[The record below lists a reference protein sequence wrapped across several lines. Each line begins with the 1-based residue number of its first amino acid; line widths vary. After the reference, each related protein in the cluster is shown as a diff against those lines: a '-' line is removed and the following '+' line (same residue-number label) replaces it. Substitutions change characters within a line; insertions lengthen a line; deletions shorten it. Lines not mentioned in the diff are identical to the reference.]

1 MLPARLSNT
10 DFWVLWCGVVAGVD
24 AFFHFHFTSLN
35 AYLSAISIPIIPIL
49 RYVSCRVPRLC
60 RFYLCDARAKAKC
73 VLLFVTVFAP
83 GGIASKR
90 ESVKERVHMLAFER
104 ESTCSRSSES
114 PHARVER
121 ESTRICLVL
130 PRLSSGAFVE
140 RESPHASASE
150 RESTLPIPLTRLV
163 PDLF

>member
-1 MLPARLSNT
+1 MLTNPKPFENEPVDTIPLPPSLAR
-10 DFWVLWCGVVAGVD
+10 GRHGA
-24 AFFHFHFTSLN
+24 AH
-35 AYLSAISIPIIPIL
+35 AM
-49 RYVSCRVPRLC
+49 R
-60 RFYLCDARAKAKC
+60 LCDARAKAEC
-73 VLLFVTVFAP
+73 VLLFVTVVAP

-90 ESVKERVHMLAFER
+90 EFAFER

-150 RESTLPIPLTRLV
+150 RESTLPIPLTRLMLSLRTA
-163 PDLF
+163 PNDNY